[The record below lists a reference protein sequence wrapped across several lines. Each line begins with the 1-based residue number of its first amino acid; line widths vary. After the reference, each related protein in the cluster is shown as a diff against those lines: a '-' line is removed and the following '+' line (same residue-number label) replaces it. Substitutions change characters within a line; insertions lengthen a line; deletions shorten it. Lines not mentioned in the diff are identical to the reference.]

1 MGHPV
6 NIMREEKVFRNV
18 FSQEIQVYVFWTSY
32 VKTIT
37 YLYPTDFYNFS
48 CIFRF
53 LQAGSYPVSSPDGG
67 QFPPGMKVLQ
77 FPRNLTFH
85 PENGEHSLLINSPEP
100 GNWFLLAYINKKEKT
115 DYVQEVM

>member
-1 MGHPV
+1 M
-6 NIMREEKVFRNV
+6 
-18 FSQEIQVYVFWTSY
+18 
-32 VKTIT
+32 
-37 YLYPTDFYNFS
+37 DFYNFS

>member
-1 MGHPV
+1 M
-6 NIMREEKVFRNV
+6 
-18 FSQEIQVYVFWTSY
+18 
-32 VKTIT
+32 
-37 YLYPTDFYNFS
+37 
-48 CIFRF
+48 
-53 LQAGSYPVSSPDGG
+53 SSPDGG

-115 DYVQEVM
+115 DYVQEVCYCYVLVIGRTPFCQKSSGLEHHYLNLEQTRTCSSFSDRTITSYFWLE